1 MIIYSYAE
9 TYKRQSGKEDM
20 RNAKCLRWLTFRKL
34 VIRLKR
40 FQISWIMEKKK
51 TWNDF
56 KLQGIYNKKFQ
67 QSGLLSPGVDES
79 LKETVD

>member
-51 TWNDF
+51 HGMTSSF
-56 KLQGIYNKKFQ
+56 KVYIIRNFNNLGC
-67 QSGLLSPGVDES
+67 
-79 LKETVD
+79 